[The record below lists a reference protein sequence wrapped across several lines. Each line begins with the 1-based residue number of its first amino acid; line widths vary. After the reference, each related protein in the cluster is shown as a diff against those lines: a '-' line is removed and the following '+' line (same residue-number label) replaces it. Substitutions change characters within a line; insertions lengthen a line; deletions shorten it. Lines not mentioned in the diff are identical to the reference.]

1 MRITEMDLRQM
12 IREAIQEHRG
22 MALRD
27 GNVKQQGQAITNDRE
42 NAENT
47 KYNRERAELVAPGL
61 KDFLSMSRGVIS
73 EGDIEDTDN
82 EEWIKI
88 KRPALNALL
97 TENNEALVQSCN
109 KIGMKSLKQWL
120 TVSNA
125 FADASKGKFGDKK

>member
-1 MRITEMDLRQM
+1 MVITETNLRRM
-12 IREAIQEHRG
+12 IRECIKEHRG
-22 MALRD
+22 VALRD
-27 GNVKQQGQAITNDRE
+27 GNVKQQGEAIANDRE

-97 TENNEALVQSCN
+97 TENNEALSQKCN
-109 KIGMKSLKQWL
+109 QIGMRSLRQWL
-120 TVSNA
+120 TISNA